1 MTPPGS
7 PDTHT
12 PIHVEISRDLEDIA
26 PTFLENRRK
35 DLQTL
40 RVAVGASNFATLQ
53 TLGHRMKGDGGGY
66 GFDHISEI
74 GARLEHAAKQHD
86 LPTIEL
92 CIVELEDFLNRVT
105 VLYR

>member
-1 MTPPGS
+1 
-7 PDTHT
+7 
-12 PIHVEISRDLEDIA
+12 
-26 PTFLENRRK
+26 
-35 DLQTL
+35 
-40 RVAVGASNFATLQ
+40 
-53 TLGHRMKGDGGGY
+53 MKGDGGGY

-92 CIVELEDFLNRVT
+92 YIVELEDFLNRVT